1 MEFSNYTL
9 APPSGYIKENSIS
22 VLFFKNRPYTIKKYL
37 HSIKNLA
44 LGLVGVIETTK
55 KRKNGCDELQRKLCR
70 GQFDYL
76 LLWDD
81 GDPDL
86 VDQVLPF
93 GLQKNCCIH
102 HTHLLICKEQRITL
116 TLETTTQQ
124 EGEICF
130 PALNVHYTQLFQ
142 PFTEFQN

>member
-1 MEFSNYTL
+1 MSYRN
-9 APPSGYIKENSIS
+9 
-22 VLFFKNRPYTIKKYL
+22 KKTDVT
-37 HSIKNLA
+37 A
-44 LGLVGVIETTK
+44 
-55 KRKNGCDELQRKLCR
+55 DELQRKLCR
-70 GQFDYL
+70 GQFHYL

-102 HTHLLICKEQRITL
+102 HTHLLICKEQRIKL

-142 PFTEFQN
+142 PFTEFQKEVFTHSQVHLFKNLRSLNI